1 MKIIR
6 VSKDTNMDE
15 IELNKC
21 TNKNLISTLKKTS
34 ISEGNNDL
42 KLLFQ
47 WEYNKNSMQ
56 CYGWYDG
63 EAGFENKHEL
73 PPYGK
78 SEFIE
83 RDSSEELLFG
93 DIFIVKKDN
102 TEKKLLNL
110 TISEYCDF
118 YNFAMGGFD
127 DCEILS
133 SEEEILDEE
142 EEDEDHIID
151 EQEEQ
156 EESEYTEDEEYLEE
170 DTNNY

>member
-1 MKIIR
+1 MKVIR

-21 TNKNLISTLKKTS
+21 TNKNLISNLKKNS
-34 ISEGNNDL
+34 ISEGNNDV
-42 KLLFQ
+42 KLLFK
-47 WEYNKNSMQ
+47 WEYNKNIIQ

-63 EAGFENKHEL
+63 ESGFENKHEL

-83 RDSSEELLFG
+83 KDSSEELLFG

-102 TEKKLLNL
+102 METKILNL
-110 TISEYCDF
+110 TISDYCDF
-118 YNFAMGGFD
+118 YNFAMGGFE
-127 DCEILS
+127 DCGTSS
-133 SEEEILDEE
+133 SEEEIIYEE
-142 EEDEDHIID
+142 PVDEDYIID

-156 EESEYTEDEEYLEE
+156 VQEDTEDEEYLDA